1 VNEGLVRV
9 NEGRT
14 VELKVGLE
22 WGWLE
27 NVTEASSRFVNEW
40 VGLAVSV
47 KETVGLVKVC
57 EWWEW
62 EECVSVGF
70 GTGIEVAP
78 SRLVNEWVGLAV
90 SVKETVGLVKVC
102 EWWEWEE
109 CVSVGFGAGVKLNS
123 SRLVWVGFPVWWWW
137 DLWEKDPVG
146 LGLEEKLSTSRLV
159 CVATGIETEGIV
171 NDPVGFVK
179 DLCEWVKVGSPVG
192 AVNDGKVPV
201 KEKLSTSRLVCV
213 GTGIDNEGTVNDPV
227 GFVKDLCE

>member
-1 VNEGLVRV
+1 VWVNEGLVRV

-27 NVTEASSRFVNEW
+27 NVTDASSRFVREW
-40 VGLAVSV
+40 VGLTVSV

-70 GTGIEVAP
+70 GAGMEVDP
-78 SRLVNEWVGLAV
+78 WRLVNEWVGLAV

-109 CVSVGFGAGVKLNS
+109 CVSVGFGAEVKLNA
-123 SRLVWVGFPVWWWW
+123 
-137 DLWEKDPVG
+137 
-146 LGLEEKLSTSRLV
+146 SRLV
-159 CVATGIETEGIV
+159 CVGTGIETEGIV

-179 DLCEWVKVGSPVG
+179 DLCEWVKVGTPVG
-192 AVNDGKVPV
+192 AVNEGRVPV
-201 KEKLSTSRLVCV
+201 KVKLSTSRLVCV

-227 GFVKDLCE
+227 GFVKDLCEWVKVGTPVGLVNEGKVPV